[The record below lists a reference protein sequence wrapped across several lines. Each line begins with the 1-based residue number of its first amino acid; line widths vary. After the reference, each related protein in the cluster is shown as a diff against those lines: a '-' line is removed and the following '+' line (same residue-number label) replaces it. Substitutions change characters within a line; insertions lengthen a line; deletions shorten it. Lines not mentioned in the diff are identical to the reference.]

1 MFRSAHLDEG
11 AAQAFQQGVAR
22 GLFVHTFDSLPVGL
36 GFGGMGLSQAVEG
49 LRGLRMAVLGD
60 LFVPAAHGA
69 IRDFTLLA
77 PAIFGSL
84 PARLEARLAT
94 DFGNLFVG
102 FIFGEP
108 GLAKPVHCACR
119 QALSL
124 SLAGEAGRLPGR
136 GWGFN
141 NGGTLPSS
149 RLMTALRRAMRGWR
163 RSVVFSKTIGTQL

>member
-49 LRGLRMAVLGD
+49 LSGLQMAANVLGD
-60 LFVPAAHGA
+60 LFAPAAHGA
-69 IRDFTLLA
+69 TRDFRLLA

-84 PARLEARLAT
+84 PARFEARLAA

-108 GLAKPVHCACR
+108 GALCLPPGPCRFPWQRRRGACR
-119 QALSL
+119 
-124 SLAGEAGRLPGR
+124 AGDGAS
-136 GWGFN
+136 
-141 NGGTLPSS
+141 T
-149 RLMTALRRAMRGWR
+149 TAAHCHRRD
-163 RSVVFSKTIGTQL
+163 S